1 VSNWRYPTL
10 AALVLAYPLFV
21 AAEDRLVLPGL
32 TGIPGGS
39 LVYAQRT
46 GPKTLNPVL
55 AADVAS
61 REAIDRLMA
70 DLIHINRDTQK
81 TEPALAKSWTVSPN
95 GLRYVLELRRDV
107 RFSDGQPFD
116 ADDVVFSFQ
125 VYLDEKIHSPQR
137 DLLILDGKP
146 IAVRKLGPYQVAFD
160 LPRPY
165 AAAERLFDGFAIL
178 PRHLLAAAYQQGK
191 LGGAWGVGAP
201 PAGMAGLG
209 PFRLK
214 QYVPGQRLVLER
226 NPYYWKSDKAGNRLP
241 YLAEVA
247 FVFAGTEDMQAMR
260 FQSGESD
267 LISRVSAKD
276 FAVLQKDQPRR
287 GYSLA
292 ALGPGLEYS
301 VLFFNL
307 NGLAGKSLPETAARQ
322 SFFKRPA
329 FRRAASLAIDRDA
342 IVRLVYLG
350 YAEALSGPVPPG
362 NKAWVNTSLPKPAR
376 SVAQARDALARD
388 GFHWSREGAL
398 LDPGGRTVEFSLI
411 TSSGNADRMQMASLI
426 QDDLKQLGMDAHVV
440 PLDTPSLQDRVMR
453 TKDYDACLLSLANGD
468 ADPNPDVSVWRS
480 NGGLHLWN
488 PEQKSPATA
497 WEAEIDSLM
506 GRQMTTLNYP
516 ERKRI
521 FDRVQELIMEQL
533 PLIPLVSPYVLVG
546 ARKGLGNFRPALM
559 DPFVLWNI
567 EELYWQAPP
576 AGARQ

>member
-1 VSNWRYPTL
+1 M
-10 AALVLAYPLFV
+10 AYPLFA

-32 TGIPGGS
+32 TGTPGGA

-46 GPKTLNPVL
+46 EPKTLNPVI
-55 AADVAS
+55 AADAAS
-61 REAIDRLMA
+61 RETIDRLTA

-81 TEPALAKSWTVSPN
+81 TEPALAKSWTVSPD
-95 GLRYVLELRRDV
+95 GLRYVLNLRRDI

-116 ADDVVFSFQ
+116 ADDVLFSFQ
-125 VYLDEKIHSPQR
+125 VYLDEKLHSPQR

-178 PRHLLAAAYQQGK
+178 PRHLLAAAYQQGR
-191 LGGAWGVGAP
+191 LGEAWGLSAP
-201 PAGMAGLG
+201 PAAMAGLG

-214 QYVPGQRLVLER
+214 RYVAGERIVLER

-241 YLAEVA
+241 YLAEA
-247 FVFAGTEDMQAMR
+247 TFVFAGTEDMQAMR
-260 FQSGESD
+260 FQNGESD
-267 LISRVSAKD
+267 LISRVGARN
-276 FAVLQKDQPRR
+276 FAVLQQDQPRR

-307 NGLAGKSLPETAARQ
+307 NDLAGKSLPEAAARQ
-322 SFFKRPA
+322 AFFKRPA
-329 FRRAASLAIDRDA
+329 FRRAVSLAVDRDA

-350 YAEALSGPVPPG
+350 HASPLSGPVPPG
-362 NKAWVNTSLPKPAR
+362 NKAWVDARLAKPAR
-376 SVAQARDALARD
+376 SVAQARDLLARD

-398 LDPGGRTVEFSLI
+398 LDPGGRRVEFSI
-411 TSSGNADRMQMASLI
+411 VASSANADRLQMAALI
-426 QDDLKQLGMDAHVV
+426 QDDLKQLGMDVHVV
-440 PLDTPSLQDRVMR
+440 PLDSRSLLDRVTR
-453 TKDYDACLLSLANGD
+453 TKDYEACLISLVCGD
-468 ADPNPDVSVWRS
+468 ADPNSDMNVWLS
-480 NGGLHLWN
+480 SGGLHVWN

-497 WEAEIDSLM
+497 WEAEIDGLM
-506 GRQMTTLNYP
+506 RHQMTTLKYV
-516 ERKRI
+516 ERKSM

-533 PLIPLVSPYVLVG
+533 PLVPLVAPHILVG

-559 DPFVLWNI
+559 DHYVLWNI
-567 EELYWQAPP
+567 EQLYWQGPP
-576 AGARQ
+576 AGARR